1 MAEENQETELKVK
14 FPKIEDYEADFQK
27 GFGNIIFFFTCEI
40 KDKKLRLGLK
50 EINALSPYY
59 FESFY
64 TLDDLKQKSAAFN
77 MFSKIDDCVKVMKD
91 MFKLPKTK
99 LMNGKKGEDMVI
111 HIEIPVFTDVQIV
124 EFNLEKKTL
133 NEKDDVLM
141 SLYQI
146 EKKNADIFKQ
156 IKECCEDSDSKDA
169 KEILKLL
176 G

>member
-14 FPKIEDYEADFQK
+14 FPKIECYDADFQK
-27 GFGNIIFFFTCEI
+27 SFGNIIFFFTCEI

-91 MFKLPKTK
+91 MFKVPKTK
-99 LMNGKKGEDMVI
+99 LMNGKNGEDMVI
-111 HIEIPVFTDVQIV
+111 HIEIPVFSNIEII
-124 EFNLEKKTL
+124 EFNLEKR
-133 NEKDDVLM
+133 NFH
-141 SLYQI
+141 S
-146 EKKNADIFKQ
+146 
-156 IKECCEDSDSKDA
+156 
-169 KEILKLL
+169 
-176 G
+176 